1 MTERSWIRSAHLD
14 KLATPAYEGSEY
26 RKMASSSPS
35 RALIKRNQDASIM
48 PPPPPPKR
56 IKRPA
61 KVLDEDVYTDALSHI
76 IARDFFP
83 GLLESQS
90 KQEYLDALDSRDQ
103 QWIAS
108 ASRTLREVM
117 TPGRNGRRLRGRRGT
132 SLATPLATPNSR
144 NGETPKAGGWRGE
157 TPGSVVSMSTTTST
171 QTESQAERPDTNMS
185 LSSFQTKYTSE
196 DNESFYKL
204 LDKQNQKKS
213 ERYAWMWAGNKIP
226 AARQIAH
233 RNRERLL
240 ADSASSER
248 TENGGKELAVVEPA
262 DKRQAM
268 PDTWDAK
275 PNNNFMFAPES
286 VEDEMQTVAQRR
298 QEESRAAPKAVV
310 YDNTRLAPA
319 RRSADD
325 DDNIN
330 DDTISITTSAVRD
343 AISGRPRR
351 HVSDASSSING
362 TASTPRVNGY
372 AFVDDRDPPSPPPN
386 PSAPPS
392 SAGNEGLDPLLL
404 LGSSSDSTPNPFKLH
419 ESSKREALHHR
430 MVEKVNKGKRAAASS
445 STSTST
451 TPRHVGDVSSSA
463 AVAAVQRTPMFMSS
477 PMMGRRAAA
486 AELTPAGHALRGK
499 LGGGKTPAATA
510 TATATGLW
518 GIGKATTPKVAPSKL
533 RRKVV
538 DA

>member
-1 MTERSWIRSAHLD
+1 MRSAHLD
-14 KLATPAYEGSEY
+14 MLATPACEGSDY

-61 KVLDEDVYTDALSHI
+61 RVLDEDVYTDALSHI

-83 GLLESQS
+83 GLLETES
-90 KQEYLDALDSRDQ
+90 KQEYLDALDSRNQ

-132 SLATPLATPNSR
+132 SLTTPLATPNGR
-144 NGETPKAGGWRGE
+144 DGETPRAGGWRGE

-204 LDKQNQKKS
+204 LDTQNQKKS

-240 ADSASSER
+240 ADAASSER

-319 RRSADD
+319 RSSVDD

-351 HVSDASSSING
+351 HASDASSSSVNG

-372 AFVDDRDPPSPPPN
+372 AFVDDREPPTPPPTSL
-386 PSAPPS
+386 PARSGS
-392 SAGNEGLDPLLL
+392 EGLDPLLL
-404 LGSSSDSTPNPFKLH
+404 LGGNSDSTPNPFKLH

-430 MVEKVNKGKRAAASS
+430 MVEKVNKGKRAASS

-463 AVAAVQRTPMFMSS
+463 ARVAAVQRTPMFMSS

-486 AELTPAGHALRGK
+486 ADLTPAGHALRGK
-499 LGGGKTPAATA
+499 LSGGRTPTVAAATA
-510 TATATGLW
+510 TATTGLW
-518 GIGKATTPKVAPSKL
+518 GISKATTPKVAPSKL
-533 RRKVV
+533 RSKVV
-538 DA
+538 DS